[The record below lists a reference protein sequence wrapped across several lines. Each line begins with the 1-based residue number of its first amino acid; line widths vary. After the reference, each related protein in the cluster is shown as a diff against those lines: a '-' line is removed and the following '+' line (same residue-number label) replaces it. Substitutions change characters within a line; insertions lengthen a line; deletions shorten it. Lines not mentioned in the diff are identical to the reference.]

1 MRKLAV
7 LTVLVVVGAVSAD
20 FLWDNGP
27 LVNYPGQG
35 FGGYDASAIQ
45 TSLLESVYGYGHA
58 VSSGYRVADDFTIS
72 DPGGW
77 QISSLYFYAY
87 QTNGNTASSTIN
99 NVNVRI
105 WSGTPGAG
113 GTVVWGN
120 TTTNLLQNPGSS
132 SVWSGIYR
140 SISTNLVATN
150 RPIQVQT
157 LAFGDPNHPAIT
169 LAAGT
174 YWLDWQ
180 TGGTLTSGP
189 WAPPVS
195 ILDLTNPPGANAR
208 QADPAGAWLPVLDTG
223 NSTPDEF
230 PFIIEGTVIPEPASL
245 LLIGLVALLRRR

>member
-7 LTVLVVVGAVSAD
+7 LAVLVVVGTVSAD
-20 FLWDNGP
+20 FLWDNGS

-45 TSLLESVYGYGHA
+45 SSLFETIYGYGHA

-77 QISSLYFYAY
+77 SISALYFYAY
-87 QTNGNTASSTIN
+87 QTGGNTATSTIN
-99 NVNVRI
+99 NVNLRI

-140 SISTNLVATN
+140 SIDTALTANN

-157 LAFGDPNHPAIT
+157 LAFGDPNHPLIT

-180 TGGTLTSGP
+180 TGGSLASGP

-195 ILDLTNPPGANAR
+195 ILDATGPAGANAR
-208 QADPAGAWLPVLDTG
+208 QADPNGAWLQTLDTG
-223 NSTPDEF
+223 NSTADDF
-230 PFIIEGTVIPEPASL
+230 PFIIEGTPEPASL
-245 LLIGLVALLRRR
+245 LLLSLAVLFRRR